1 MSNEQQIFLGI
12 GSNIDDRYQNL
23 KNGIILL
30 NNHPHIWV
38 TDQSHVYQSS
48 PMYNIDQ
55 EIFYNMDSL
64 RKLPEAKYAM
74 DDLMDR
80 TFKAEKNL
88 IDHKQEIIRMTNKI
102 IKNVSM
108 LQVQLTEHY
117 THDRD
122 QMKKKDS

>member
-1 MSNEQQIFLGI
+1 
-12 GSNIDDRYQNL
+12 
-23 KNGIILL
+23 
-30 NNHPHIWV
+30 
-38 TDQSHVYQSS
+38 
-48 PMYNIDQ
+48 
-55 EIFYNMDSL
+55 MDSL

-80 TFKAEKNL
+80 TFNAEKKL

-108 LQVQLTEHY
+108 LQIQLTEHY

-122 QMKKKDS
+122 QMRKKDDALSDLLKLIEMNL

>member
-1 MSNEQQIFLGI
+1 MGMSFRFRL
-12 GSNIDDRYQNL
+12 NL
-23 KNGIILL
+23 FKVIN
-30 NNHPHIWV
+30 
-38 TDQSHVYQSS
+38 
-48 PMYNIDQ
+48 
-55 EIFYNMDSL
+55 EIFIKMDSL

-80 TFKAEKNL
+80 TFNAEKKL

-108 LQVQLTEHY
+108 LQVQVTESY

-122 QMKKKDS
+122 QMRKKDDALSDLLKLIEMNL

>member
-1 MSNEQQIFLGI
+1 
-12 GSNIDDRYQNL
+12 
-23 KNGIILL
+23 
-30 NNHPHIWV
+30 
-38 TDQSHVYQSS
+38 
-48 PMYNIDQ
+48 
-55 EIFYNMDSL
+55 MDSL

-80 TFKAEKNL
+80 TFNAEKKL
-88 IDHKQEIIRMTNKI
+88 MDHKQEIIRMTNKI

-122 QMKKKDS
+122 QMRKKDDALSDLLKLIEINL

>member
-1 MSNEQQIFLGI
+1 
-12 GSNIDDRYQNL
+12 
-23 KNGIILL
+23 
-30 NNHPHIWV
+30 
-38 TDQSHVYQSS
+38 
-48 PMYNIDQ
+48 
-55 EIFYNMDSL
+55 MDSL

-80 TFKAEKNL
+80 TFNAEKKL
-88 IDHKQEIIRMTNKI
+88 MDHKQEIIRMTNKI

-122 QMKKKDS
+122 QMRKKDDALSDLLK